1 MLKTQINLKIQMLYI
16 IIKRLI
22 FFSFK
27 IMIKDEVKKQD
38 LINVG
43 FIGRPNTKLNFRD
56 YN

>member
-1 MLKTQINLKIQMLYI
+1 MLYI

-38 LINVG
+38 WINVG